1 MACFPSRFQFREQS
15 NWDRKSRNTKRER
28 VSEWVKQKDRQ
39 CFPVRTSVRFFGKQR
54 EKICSHARRRSF
66 PPPSFLPSFFHS
78 FLSPQRLQISRY
90 RKRSSHLCPSHP
102 AALFYAIP
110 IVMLT
115 RIRPVPVRSHAQW
128 RLNAEEKPGLAT
140 GWETWLFSA

>member
-15 NWDRKSRNTKRER
+15 SWDRKSRNTKRER
-28 VSEWVKQKDRQ
+28 VSETERQ
-39 CFPVRTSVRFFGKQR
+39 TVFPSENIGEILWQAAR
-54 EKICSHARRRSF
+54 ENMQPCEETLF
-66 PPPSFLPSFFHS
+66 PTPFLPSFFHS

-90 RKRSSHLCPSHP
+90 RKRSSRLCPSHP
-102 AALFYAIP
+102 VALFYAIP

-140 GWETWLFSA
+140 G